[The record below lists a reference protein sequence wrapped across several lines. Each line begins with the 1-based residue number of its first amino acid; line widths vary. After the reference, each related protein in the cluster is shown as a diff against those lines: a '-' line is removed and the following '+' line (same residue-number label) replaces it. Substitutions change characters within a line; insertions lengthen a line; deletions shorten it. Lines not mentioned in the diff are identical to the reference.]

1 MDGPDQAKK
10 RVINS
15 LQGKR
20 DADQGRPLGSDRQ
33 TEKRKAETH
42 RRERGVQG

>member
-10 RVINS
+10 RVRNS

-20 DADQGRPLGSDRQ
+20 DADQGRSLGTNRQ

-42 RRERGVQG
+42 RRERRVQG